1 MHLKKAYLILKNYYT
16 KMKSIKNL
24 FFKICHGF
32 RGFPFVI
39 HGEKFR
45 VDESLRRWRTDGES
59 WLFEHMKSNL
69 RPGDDMID
77 VGGNFGFMTL
87 YAGRLVGPNGR
98 VVSFE
103 PVPSHANLLRSN
115 IKLNR
120 MNDYCIVAQC
130 VVSDLPEKML
140 QMVFA
145 KSGADP
151 TAAIAANQQGKDRV
165 NVRNVA
171 LDDYAYPAGFAPRMI
186 KIDVEGAELAVLR
199 SGPKLL
205 TQFKPV
211 IILEVHGKLLG
222 NFSATEGELFEYLS
236 SFGYSEWDRQVV
248 IDSSDGC
255 YHVLLK
261 ST

>member
-1 MHLKKAYLILKNYYT
+1 M
-16 KMKSIKNL
+16 
-24 FFKICHGF
+24 
-32 RGFPFVI
+32 
-39 HGEKFR
+39 
-45 VDESLRRWRTDGES
+45 DESLRRWRTDGEG

-69 RPGDDMID
+69 RPGDHVID

-87 YAGRLVGPNGR
+87 YAGRLVGPTGC

-103 PVPSHANLLRSN
+103 PVPSHAKLLRRN
-115 IKLNR
+115 IELNH
-120 MNDYCIVAQC
+120 MSDHCIVAPC
-130 VVSDLPEKML
+130 VVSDLPEKTL

-151 TAAIAANQQGKDRV
+151 TAAIATNQEGKDRV
-165 NVRNVA
+165 TVRNVA
-171 LDDYAYPAGFAPRMI
+171 LDDFEYPAGFAPRVI
-186 KIDVEGAELAVLR
+186 KIDVEGAELSVLR

-222 NFSATEGELFEYLS
+222 NFSVTEEELFEYLS
-236 SFGYSEWDRQVV
+236 SFGYSECDRKNV
-248 IDSSDGC
+248 IGSPDGC

-261 ST
+261 NK